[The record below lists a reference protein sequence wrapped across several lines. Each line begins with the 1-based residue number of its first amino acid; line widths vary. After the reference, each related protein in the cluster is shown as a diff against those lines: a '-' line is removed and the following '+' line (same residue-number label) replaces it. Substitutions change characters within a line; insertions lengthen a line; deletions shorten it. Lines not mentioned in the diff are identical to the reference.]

1 MRKAPE
7 PAGEAIPNLAPLVDV
22 IMVLLVFFL
31 LIMSF
36 DLVRQGILS
45 TELDPNS
52 GPGAGARV
60 EVNPTIAV
68 SLGGSSDETL
78 TIRVR
83 DEALPSADFELL
95 RRYLE
100 DRRRAGA
107 DPKNAVVI
115 VAETQVRWHHVI
127 QAMDAIIRA
136 GFANVQ
142 FGVSM
147 RPGSV

>member
-1 MRKAPE
+1 MRTAPE

-36 DLVRQGILS
+36 ELVRQGILS
-45 TELDPNS
+45 TELDPSS

-83 DEALPSADFELL
+83 DEALPSADFDLL
-95 RRYLE
+95 RRYLL

-107 DPKNAVVI
+107 DPKNPVVI
-115 VAETQVRWHHVI
+115 VAETQVRWQYVI
-127 QAMDAIIRA
+127 QAMDAIVRA
-136 GFANVQ
+136 GFSNVQ
-142 FGVSM
+142 FGVSL